1 MNIPCTKKCRFAV
14 NNVNDSATETAA
26 TDQNP
31 FYSNW
36 GLMFVLIFIF
46 LFNIIFSLGSAFIA
60 AFIYNLPFSET
71 RSLLTTPD
79 GTALAINVSRV
90 YHLISFTG
98 SMLLPVWLFTIVN
111 RSSLVKEGGLNTP
124 FKSTF
129 LWMGLV
135 TAGSGFVLVNW
146 LDSLMRS
153 ITWPQTLQYY
163 AQQLD
168 ASRQEM
174 TNTLLD
180 MQEPHEL
187 AVCLFLVAV
196 MPAVIEELLFR
207 GVLQNIFKGIT
218 GSIVRAIMLQAFVF
232 ATLHFSFYELPGIF
246 LLGMAFGY
254 LRSASGSTLY
264 GMVAHFLFNG
274 TAIFLHYLSQ
284 VHFRQTGVNG
294 AFDNIQFGHV
304 VSLLALIPFV
314 YSIVWYRRQ
323 IKSTAT

>member
-1 MNIPCTKKCRFAV
+1 MNIPCLKKCRFAV
-14 NNVNDSATETAA
+14 NIVNDSATETAT

-60 AFIYNLPFSET
+60 GGIYGITFNEA
-71 RSLLTTPD
+71 RNLLTTPD
-79 GTALAINVSRV
+79 GTALAINISRV
-90 YHLISFTG
+90 YHLISFIG

-111 RSSLVKEGGLNTP
+111 RSSLIREGGLNTP

-135 TAGSGFVLVNW
+135 TAGSGFVIVNW

-153 ITWPQTLQYY
+153 INWPQGLQYY
-163 AQQLD
+163 AQQMD

-174 TNTLLD
+174 TTTLLD
-180 MQEPHEL
+180 MNEPHEL
-187 AVCLFLVAV
+187 IVCLFLVAFL
-196 MPAVIEELLFR
+196 PAVIEELLFR

-218 GSIVRAIMLQAFVF
+218 GNIIRAIVLQAFVF

-246 LLGMAFGY
+246 LLGLAFGY

-284 VHFRQTGVNG
+284 LNFRQTGISG
-294 AFDNIQFGHV
+294 TFDNIAFGNV
-304 VSLLALIPFV
+304 ISLLALVPFV
-314 YSIVWYRRQ
+314 YSIIWYRRI
-323 IKSTAT
+323 IKST

>member
-1 MNIPCTKKCRFAV
+1 
-14 NNVNDSATETAA
+14 
-26 TDQNP
+26 
-31 FYSNW
+31 
-36 GLMFVLIFIF
+36 MFVLIFIF

-60 AFIYNLPFSET
+60 GGIYGITFNEA
-71 RSLLTTPD
+71 RNLLTTPD
-79 GTALAINVSRV
+79 GTALAINISRV
-90 YHLISFTG
+90 YHLISFIG

-111 RSSLVKEGGLNTP
+111 RSSLIREGGLNTP

-135 TAGSGFVLVNW
+135 TAGSGFVIVNW

-153 ITWPQTLQYY
+153 INWPQGLQYY
-163 AQQLD
+163 AQQMD

-174 TNTLLD
+174 TTTLLD
-180 MQEPHEL
+180 MNEPHEL
-187 AVCLFLVAV
+187 IVCLFLVAFL
-196 MPAVIEELLFR
+196 PAVIEELLFR

-218 GSIVRAIMLQAFVF
+218 GNIIRAIVLQAFVF

-246 LLGMAFGY
+246 LLGLAFGY

-284 VHFRQTGVNG
+284 LNFRQTGISG
-294 AFDNIQFGHV
+294 TFDNIAFGNV
-304 VSLLALIPFV
+304 ISLLALVPFV
-314 YSIVWYRRQ
+314 YSIIWYRRI
-323 IKSTAT
+323 IKST

>member
-1 MNIPCTKKCRFAV
+1 MRMNIPCLKKCRFAV
-14 NNVNDSATETAA
+14 NIVNDSANETAT

-60 AFIYNLPFSET
+60 GGIYGITFNEA
-71 RSLLTTPD
+71 RNLLTTPD
-79 GTALAINVSRV
+79 GTALAINISRV
-90 YHLISFTG
+90 YHLISFIG

-111 RSSLVKEGGLNTP
+111 RSSLIREGGLNTP

-135 TAGSGFVLVNW
+135 TAGSGFVIVNW

-153 ITWPQTLQYY
+153 INWPQGLQYY
-163 AQQLD
+163 AQQMD

-174 TNTLLD
+174 TTTLLD
-180 MQEPHEL
+180 MNEPHEL
-187 AVCLFLVAV
+187 IVCLFLVAFL
-196 MPAVIEELLFR
+196 PAVIEELLFR

-218 GSIVRAIMLQAFVF
+218 GNIIRAIVLQAFVF

-246 LLGMAFGY
+246 LLGLAFGY

-284 VHFRQTGVNG
+284 LNFRQTGISG
-294 AFDNIQFGHV
+294 TFDNIAFGNV
-304 VSLLALIPFV
+304 ISLLALVPFV
-314 YSIVWYRRQ
+314 YSIIWYRRI
-323 IKSTAT
+323 IKST

>member
-1 MNIPCTKKCRFAV
+1 MNIPCLKKCRFAV
-14 NNVNDSATETAA
+14 NIVNDSANETAT

-60 AFIYNLPFSET
+60 GGIYGITFNEA
-71 RSLLTTPD
+71 RNLLTTPD
-79 GTALAINVSRV
+79 GTALAINISRV
-90 YHLISFTG
+90 YHLISFIG

-111 RSSLVKEGGLNTP
+111 RSSLIREGGLNTP
-124 FKSTF
+124 SKSTF

-135 TAGSGFVLVNW
+135 TAGSGFVIVNW

-153 ITWPQTLQYY
+153 INWPQGLQYY
-163 AQQLD
+163 AQQMD

-174 TNTLLD
+174 TTTLLD
-180 MQEPHEL
+180 MNEPHEL
-187 AVCLFLVAV
+187 IVCLFLVAFL
-196 MPAVIEELLFR
+196 PAVIEELLFR

-218 GSIVRAIMLQAFVF
+218 GNIIRAIVLQAFVF

-246 LLGMAFGY
+246 LLGLAFGY

-284 VHFRQTGVNG
+284 LNFRQTGISG
-294 AFDNIQFGHV
+294 TFDNIAFGNV
-304 VSLLALIPFV
+304 ISLLALVPFV
-314 YSIVWYRRQ
+314 YSIIWYRRI
-323 IKSTAT
+323 IKST

>member
-1 MNIPCTKKCRFAV
+1 M
-14 NNVNDSATETAA
+14 NDSATETAT

-60 AFIYNLPFSET
+60 GGIYSITFNEA
-71 RSLLTTPD
+71 RNLLTTPD
-79 GTALAINVSRV
+79 GTALAINISRV
-90 YHLISFTG
+90 YHLISFIG

-111 RSSLVKEGGLNTP
+111 RSSLIREGGLNTP

-135 TAGSGFVLVNW
+135 TAGSGFVIVNW

-153 ITWPQTLQYY
+153 INWPQGLQYY
-163 AQQLD
+163 AQQMD

-174 TNTLLD
+174 TTTLLD
-180 MQEPHEL
+180 MNEPHEL
-187 AVCLFLVAV
+187 IVCLFLVAFL
-196 MPAVIEELLFR
+196 PAVIEELLFR

-218 GSIVRAIMLQAFVF
+218 GNIIRAIVLQAFVF

-246 LLGMAFGY
+246 LLGLAFGY
-254 LRSASGSTLY
+254 LRSASGSTFY

-284 VHFRQTGVNG
+284 LNFRQTGISG
-294 AFDNIQFGHV
+294 TFDNIAFGNV
-304 VSLLALIPFV
+304 ISLLALVPFV
-314 YSIVWYRRQ
+314 YSIIWYRRI
-323 IKSTAT
+323 IKST